1 MRALSAATACKD
13 DSVGG
18 VGVRLAPLNR
28 YSQRLA
34 LRPEKS
40 AKLVSYVPLAPFVGA
55 FPLN

>member
-1 MRALSAATACKD
+1 MRALSTATACKD

-28 YSQRLA
+28 YSQRL
-34 LRPEKS
+34 RPEKS